1 MAEDSTT
8 DQQQTQDDQTT
19 DATTGDQSATDDL
32 GDAGKKA
39 LEAERTARK
48 ESDRRFKALEKEME
62 KVRQASMSEAEKAV
76 SEAEA
81 RGLKT
86 GRAEGGTRL
95 ARTEFDALAGRRN
108 PDFDTAS
115 ALEWVDLARFVGD
128 DGEPDTKAIKA
139 AVERLV
145 PTPEGGPPS
154 FDGGPRS
161 TPPVSTGMNGLIRKA
176 AGRA

>member
-1 MAEDSTT
+1 MADDTST
-8 DQQQTQDDQTT
+8 DQQQTQDDQTAGT
-19 DATTGDQSATDDL
+19 AAQDQSATDDL

-76 SEAEA
+76 AEAEA

-86 GRAEGGTRL
+86 GRTEGGARL

-115 ALEWVDLARFVGD
+115 ALEWVDLARFVGE

-145 PTPEGGPPS
+145 PVPDGGPPS
-154 FDGGPRS
+154 FDGGARS
-161 TPPVSTGMNGLIRKA
+161 TAPATTGMNSLIRKA

>member
-8 DQQQTQDDQTT
+8 DQQTQDDQTT
-19 DATTGDQSATDDL
+19 DTTTGDQSATDDL

-48 ESDRRFKALEKEME
+48 ESDRKFKALEKEME
-62 KVRQASMSEAEKAV
+62 KVKQASMSEAEKAV
-76 SEAEA
+76 TEAEA

-108 PDFDTAS
+108 PDFDTAK
-115 ALEWVDLARFVGD
+115 ALKYIDLSSLIGE
-128 DGEPDTKAIKA
+128 DGEPNPEAIKA
-139 AVERLV
+139 AVEDLI
-145 PTPEGGPPS
+145 PAPADGPPS
-154 FDGGPRS
+154 FDGGAR
-161 TPPVSTGMNGLIRKA
+161 TTAPVSTGMTGLIRKA